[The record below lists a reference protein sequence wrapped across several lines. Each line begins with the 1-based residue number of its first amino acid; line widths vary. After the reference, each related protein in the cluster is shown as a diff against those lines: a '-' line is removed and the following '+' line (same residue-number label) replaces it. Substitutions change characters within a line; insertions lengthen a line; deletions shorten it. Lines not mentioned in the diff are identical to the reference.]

1 MIHWLMI
8 AITTL
13 LVAPARAQDRISY
26 NQHIRPILS
35 DNCFYCHGPDKN
47 HRDGKF
53 RLDERDAALKGG
65 RSKNP
70 AIVPGKPQ
78 DSELIKR
85 IETADEDDVMPP
97 PKTHKTLTA
106 AQKDLLRQWIA
117 QGAEYEPHWAY
128 IVPKRPAVPAVKD
141 ARWMKNPID
150 AFILA
155 ALEKRG
161 LAPSPEADRATL
173 LRRLSFDLIGLPP
186 TPKEV
191 AAFVADKSPDAY
203 EKQVDRLLASPHYGE
218 RMAVPWLDA
227 VRFSDTV
234 GFHGDQNQNV
244 FPYRDYVIDS
254 FNANKPFDQFTI
266 EQIAGDLL
274 PNPTIE
280 QRVATCFNRLNMMTR
295 EGGAQ
300 PKEYMAKYAA
310 DRVRTVSNA
319 WLGSTMGCC
328 ECHNHKFDPF
338 TTKDFYSMGAFW
350 ADLKQWGVYTTYSYT
365 PNPDLPGFT
374 NDHPFP
380 PEIVVSS
387 PYLKRR
393 IAKLESRLDE
403 IAKTAKIDEP
413 KLAAWRER
421 TSAYLKENPFGWVT
435 PAIRGLATSPATK
448 TQVAG
453 NNGSV
458 IFLPGKVVD
467 ERLELEV
474 NAGTQVAAI
483 RLEALPSE
491 KSGGKIVRG
500 NLESSTV
507 QPTFLIKGQ
516 DGKETKLGVF
526 FADADA
532 KDDRYANGYAILGIE
547 PVWKTA
553 SAHPK
558 SAQSAVYLLDKPMV
572 IGEGQTLVVSLPKNT
587 LASARVSVS
596 PVAGVKPIDS
606 AIVGELRSGDE
617 AIARRTY
624 VLSSAADSAAL
635 AECRKIQR
643 EIYECR
649 DGKSPV
655 LTTQTIPTPTTQ
667 RVLPRGNWQDESG
680 EIVRPATPAFLTHSA
695 PADGRRLT
703 RVDLAKW
710 LVSPENPLTSHA
722 VTNRL
727 WKQLFGAGIS
737 GQVEDLGA
745 QGEWPSHPELLDW
758 LAVEFQGSGWDLKHM
773 VRLMVMS
780 TVYRQSSALRPEL
793 RDIDPANRLLA
804 SQNPRR
810 LEAEF
815 VRDNALAIAGLLED
829 EIGGPSCFPY
839 QPAGYYANIQFPDRA
854 YVANSDERQYRRGVY
869 MHWQRTFLHPML
881 ANFDAPSRED
891 AVCTRNV
898 SNTPQQALT
907 LLNDPT
913 FVEAARVLAQKL
925 VCGCATD
932 EEVLSSLF
940 ERALAREPR
949 ENESASLSAFLAGQR
964 KYYKDNPAEAQKLL
978 PIGNTPVTGDGGPI
992 EIAAW
997 TNVCRVV
1004 LNLHETIT
1012 RY

>member
-1 MIHWLMI
+1 MI
-8 AITTL
+8 AIVGLMATTS
-13 LVAPARAQDRISY
+13 ARSQERISY

-53 RLDERDAALKGG
+53 RLDERDSALKGG

-70 AIVPGKPQ
+70 AVVPGKPQ

-106 AQKDLLRQWIA
+106 AQKKVLRQWIA

-128 IVPKRPAVPAVKD
+128 IVPKRPDVPKVQN
-141 ARWMKNPID
+141 ARWVRNPID
-150 AFILA
+150 EFILA
-155 ALEKRG
+155 ALEKHG
-161 LAPSPEADRATL
+161 INPSAEADRATL
-173 LRRLSFDLIGLPP
+173 LRRLSLDLIGLPP
-186 TPKEV
+186 TPPEV
-191 AAFVADKSPDAY
+191 AAFIDDKSPDAY
-203 EKQVDRLLASPHYGE
+203 ERQVDRLLASPHYGE

-244 FPYRDYVIDS
+244 FPYRDYVVDA
-254 FNANKPFDQFTI
+254 FNANKPFDRFTI

-274 PNPTIE
+274 PNPTTE
-280 QRVATCFNRLNMMTR
+280 QRIATCFNRLNMMTR

-300 PKEYMAKYAA
+300 PKEYLAKYAA

-338 TTKDFYSMGAFW
+338 TTRDFYSMGAFW
-350 ADLKQWGVYTTYSYT
+350 ADLKQWGVYTTYTYT
-365 PNPDLPGFT
+365 PNPDLKGFT

-393 IAKLESRLDE
+393 MAKLETRLDE
-403 IAKTAKIDEP
+403 IAKSAKIDEA

-421 TSAYLKENPFGWVT
+421 AVAYLMENPSGWET
-435 PAIRGLATSPATK
+435 PIVRGLATSPATK
-448 TQVAG
+448 TQAAG

-474 NAGTQVAAI
+474 KAGREIAAI
-483 RLEALPSE
+483 RLEALPSD
-491 KSGGKIVRG
+491 KSGGKILRG

-507 QPTFLIKGQ
+507 QPSFLIKGQ

-532 KDDRYANGYAILGIE
+532 KDDRYANGYAILGVE
-547 PVWKTA
+547 PMWKTA

-558 SAQSAVYLLDKPMV
+558 SPQTAVYLLDKPVVM
-572 IGEGQTLVVSLPKNT
+572 GERQTLVVSLPKNT
-587 LASARVSVS
+587 LASARLSMS
-596 PVAGVKPIDS
+596 PVAGVKPIDPGFVDMVRAGDA
-606 AIVGELRSGDE
+606 AIV
-617 AIARRTY
+617 RRTY
-624 VLSSAADSAAL
+624 LLSTGTDPAL
-635 AECRKIQR
+635 LAQCRKVQR

-655 LTTQTIPTPTTQ
+655 LTTQTISVPTTQ

-680 EIVRPATPAFLTHSA
+680 EVVQPATPAFLTHAAS
-695 PADGRRLT
+695 PDGRRLT
-703 RVDLAKW
+703 RLDLAKW
-710 LVSPENPLTSHA
+710 LVSADNPLTSRA

-727 WKQLFGAGIS
+727 WKQFFGNGIS
-737 GQVEDLGA
+737 AQVEDLGA

-758 LAVEFQGSGWDLKHM
+758 LAVEFRENGWDMKHM
-773 VRLMVMS
+773 VRLMVTS
-780 TVYRQSSALRPEL
+780 NTYRQSSNLRLEL
-793 RDIDPANRLLA
+793 RDIDPVNRLLA

-815 VRDNALAIAGLLED
+815 VRDNALSIAGLLDD

-839 QPAGYYANIQFPDRA
+839 QPAGYYANIQFPDRT
-854 YVANSDERQYRRGVY
+854 YVANADERQYRRGVY

-925 VCGCATD
+925 ICGCRTD
-932 EEVLSSLF
+932 QEKFSYLYQ
-940 ERALAREPR
+940 RAVAREPR
-949 ENESASLSAFLAGQR
+949 EKESKSLNRFVGAQR
-964 KYYKDNPAEAQKLL
+964 AYYQQNSAEAQKLAHV
-978 PIGNTPVTGDGGPI
+978 GNTPITDEGDFV